1 VVRRTLVALL
11 TSGLVSG
18 VLVQPAAA
26 APSGV
31 KDRGPGAGLVS
42 AVPGEVLVRF
52 RAGVGRSRRAAIR
65 RIAGVRLED
74 ALRLPRLQ
82 LVRVRGRVPV
92 SRAIAALEARSEVVY
107 AEPNIRFR
115 LHAVPND
122 PLYPNQWG
130 LERIDAP
137 EAWDTETGTSDVV
150 VTVLDSGIE
159 HEHPDLDG
167 NLWRNQGESGGG
179 KEVNGEDDDNNGF
192 TDDHLGWDFFSDD
205 NDPRDPN
212 GHGTHVAGIIGAE
225 GNNGTGVAG
234 AAWDVSL
241 MPLRAC
247 GAGGSCDLASVVEAI
262 GYASDMG
269 ADVVN
274 MSFGGGFSQAQKDV
288 IDAAPGTLFVASA
301 GNAGTNNDST
311 PQYPCSHTSPNLIC
325 VAASTEADGR
335 WSGSNVGPTSVDLA
349 APGEGISSTLPVF
362 DTVFSDDFEGTARW
376 NFVESPA
383 SGPAVW
389 ERTSE
394 RSASPTRSIADSA
407 GGGYAANSDAAT
419 TTTTPVNLGTEYGCG
434 LRYLVRLQTQTNGDW
449 LRVEAAHGAGAFVQ
463 LDQWSGTS
471 GSSFVELVSDL
482 GDFDGET
489 QTKLRFRLDANGDPT
504 VGDGAHIDDV
514 AVRCLRPTASYG
526 PGQGYGELTG
536 TSMAAPHVAGAA
548 ALLVAARSDATV
560 AQLKAAIL
568 ETAEPLF
575 AFSGLTVTGGRLD
588 VGAAMRFV
596 TDTTPPA
603 AFDLLAPA
611 NGAIV
616 STAAPTFSWQPSADP
631 ESGVRYQLF
640 VDGAF
645 QAEVDGLQATP
656 TSPLSS
662 GPHSWFVRAVN
673 GMGQV
678 TQSMTTRTFTVEATH
693 PRTLGLRLRK
703 HLVAAGTVAVVDG
716 FAACVDGATVRVQR
730 KRGETWRT
738 IRAAAVGDNGTYRAR
753 LRDRPGRYRA
763 RVVGSVLGHDLCGEA
778 VSGVAR
784 HRH

>member
-1 VVRRTLVALL
+1 MCAV
-11 TSGLVSG
+11 VSG
-18 VLVQPAAA
+18 ALVQPSAA

-31 KDRGPGAGLVS
+31 EARRPGARLVA
-42 AVPGEVLVRF
+42 AVPDEVVVRF
-52 RAGVGRSRRAAIR
+52 RPGVERRRRAAIR
-65 RIAGVRLED
+65 RIVGVRLED
-74 ALRLPRLQ
+74 TLPLPRLQ
-82 LVRVRGRVPV
+82 LMRVRGAVSV
-92 SRAIAALEARSEVVY
+92 SRVITALEARPEVAY
-107 AEPNIRFR
+107 AERNLRFR

-122 PLYPNQWG
+122 PLYPEQWG

-150 VTVLDSGIE
+150 VAVLDSGIE

-179 KEVNGEDDDNNGF
+179 KEVNGEDDDDNGL
-192 TDDHLGWDFFSDD
+192 TDDHMGWDFFGED

-247 GAGGSCDLASVVEAI
+247 GAGGSCDLASVIEAI
-262 GYASDMG
+262 GYAADMG

-274 MSFGGGFSQAQKDV
+274 MSFGGGFSQAQKDA
-288 IDAAPGTLFVASA
+288 IDAAPGTLFVTSS
-301 GNAGTNNDST
+301 GNAGINNDAS
-311 PQYPCSHTSPNLIC
+311 PQYPCSHPSANLIC

-335 WSGSNVGPTSVDLA
+335 WAGSNVGPTSVDLA
-349 APGEGISSTLPVF
+349 APGEGITSSLPVF
-362 DTVFSDDFEGTARW
+362 DTIFSDNFEGVARW

-394 RSASPTRSIADSA
+394 RSVSPTRSMADSA
-407 GGGYAANSDAAT
+407 GDGYAPNSDAAA
-419 TTTTPVNLGTEYGCG
+419 TTTTPVNLGSEHGCR

-471 GSSFVELVSDL
+471 GSSFVALVSDL

-489 QTKLRFRLDANGDPT
+489 QTKLRFRLDADGDPI
-504 VGDGAHIDDV
+504 VGDGAHVDDV

-526 PGQGYGELTG
+526 PGEGYGELTG
-536 TSMAAPHVAGAA
+536 TSMAAPHVAGAG
-548 ALLVAARSDATV
+548 ALLRAARSHATV
-560 AQLKAAIL
+560 AQVKAAIL
-568 ETAEPLF
+568 ETAEPLP
-575 AFSGLTVTGGRLD
+575 AFNGLTVTGGRLD
-588 VGAAMRFV
+588 LGAAMTFI

-603 AFDLLAPA
+603 AFDLLSPA
-611 NGAIV
+611 NGATV
-616 STAAPTFSWQPSADP
+616 STAVPTFSWQPS

-645 QAEVDGLQATP
+645 QREVDGLQATP
-656 TSPLSS
+656 TSPLST

-678 TQSMTTRTFTVEATH
+678 TQSMTTRTFTVEITH
-693 PRTLGLRLRK
+693 PRNVRFRLRR
-703 HLVAAGTVAVVDG
+703 HLVASGRVSVADG
-716 FAACVDGATVRVQR
+716 FSGCVDEATVDVQR
-730 KRGETWRT
+730 KRGGTWAT
-738 IRAAAVGDNGTYRAR
+738 IRTAAVREDGTYRTR
-753 LRDRPGRYRA
+753 LHDRPDRYRA
-763 RVVGSVLGHDLCGEA
+763 RVVASGLGHDSCGEA
-778 VSGVAR
+778 VSRVVR